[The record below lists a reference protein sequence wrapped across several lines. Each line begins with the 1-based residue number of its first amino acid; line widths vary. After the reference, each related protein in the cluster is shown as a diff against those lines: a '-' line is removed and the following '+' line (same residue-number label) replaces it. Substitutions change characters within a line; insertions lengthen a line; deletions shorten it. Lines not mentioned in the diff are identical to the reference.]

1 MLSEANSI
9 TNACNGKD
17 GVVSQIKVRK
27 IVPHPPTPLNLSD
40 LQKEIYR
47 LFKLSPSYLLSI
59 AESLYLSAAISY
71 PLTSSQK
78 LPLSRD
84 YKKIIISI

>member
-1 MLSEANSI
+1 MLSEVNSI
-9 TNACNGKD
+9 MNACNGKD

-59 AESLYLSAAISY
+59 AESLYQCGDFLSANIKSEVAI
-71 PLTSSQK
+71 
-78 LPLSRD
+78 
-84 YKKIIISI
+84 I

>member
-1 MLSEANSI
+1 M
-9 TNACNGKD
+9 NACNGKNV
-17 GVVSQIKVRK
+17 VVSQIKVRK

-40 LQKEIYR
+40 LQREVYR
-47 LFKLSPSYLLSI
+47 VFKLSPSYMLSI

-71 PLTSSQK
+71 PRTSSQK

-84 YKKIIISI
+84 YKKIITSI